1 MFPNFYIFFF
11 IALFGEDTFEAIEIT
26 TAANFIDVPHV
37 RDNFLNKH
45 NAIKLLYIRITK
57 QNIILLFRIYT
68 PAVSPAV
75 SVTVFQVPLS
85 GLLKIQESFQLVS
98 CNGLGAQ
105 GRGNSHLSPFGLFHS
120 LKGLIPPCV
129 HWDVASP

>member
-45 NAIKLLYIRITK
+45 NAINYFTL
-57 QNIILLFRIYT
+57 
-68 PAVSPAV
+68 
-75 SVTVFQVPLS
+75 
-85 GLLKIQESFQLVS
+85 E
-98 CNGLGAQ
+98 
-105 GRGNSHLSPFGLFHS
+105 
-120 LKGLIPPCV
+120 
-129 HWDVASP
+129 

>member
-26 TAANFIDVPHV
+26 TAANFIDW
-37 RDNFLNKH
+37 H

-57 QNIILLFRIYT
+57 QNIILLFKIYT

-98 CNGLGAQ
+98 CNGLCAQ
-105 GRGNSHLSPFGLFHS
+105 GRGNNHLSPFGLFHS
-120 LKGLIPPCV
+120 LNGLIPPCV